1 MLAAGSRDV
10 VVLVAGSRGADVWM
24 DGSRGSTV
32 LVVGCS
38 SGVEVLV
45 ARFAELKTKVGR
57 GVLVPSSCISGLNKR
72 DSSGQRTDRRASAHD
87 IETTG

>member
-38 SGVEVLV
+38 GVEVLV
-45 ARFAELKTKVGR
+45 ARFAELTTKVGR

-72 DSSGQRTDRRASAHD
+72 DSSGQRTGRRDSAHD